1 MAAERG
7 EGVRYVALMTAGVN
21 CSSQIRSEGRK
32 GSLNVGSHKSTRS
45 GERYGCVGAVDSTAD
60 MVSRVDVYMIYVIKG
75 VSFSCGFL
83 ACTKGLRGNGHRA
96 VEFLKRRSQPW
107 T

>member
-7 EGVRYVALMTAGVN
+7 EGVRYVALTTAGVN
-21 CSSQIRSEGRK
+21 CSSLTRPEERKRSLKVGH
-32 GSLNVGSHKSTRS
+32 GSDSC
-45 GERYGCVGAVDSTAD
+45 GERYGSAGGVDSTVG
-60 MVSRVDVYMIYVIKG
+60 MVSRVDVYVIYVIKG
-75 VSFSCGFL
+75 VFFLRGFL
-83 ACTKGLRGNGHRA
+83 VCTQGLRNGHGA